1 MVVLATSELMSSN
14 TYTYGNSQWLDR
26 LTKYNGTTITYD
38 NIGNPLS
45 YYNGSSYTFT
55 WNGRELAKAVK
66 GGVTTTYKYGADGLR
81 TQKKVGSTTY
91 NYYYADGLLIRQTWG
106 SNYMATDTLIS
117 LTFFLLLFQ
126 IFF

>member
-1 MVVLATSELMSSN
+1 MLETRDGVE
-14 TYTYGNSQWLDR
+14 
-26 LTKYNGTTITYD
+26 
-38 NIGNPLS
+38 

-91 NYYYADGLLIRQTWG
+91 NYYYADGLLVRQTLG
-106 SNYMATDTLIS
+106 TNYMDFLGFNMHIYCGNNPINLI
-117 LTFFLLLFQ
+117 LE
-126 IFF
+126 